1 MQLPLPVL
9 VGGAATGTVFAHIAE
24 FGQGW
29 VPTGGRALADGVPRL
44 RERLAEAGRDP
55 GNLEVIPF
63 LTAAQADH
71 RRIDGLEQAGATEI
85 AFDIQPED
93 GKAVRGELDRLAD
106 LVAKRR
112 ALPARPAT
120 PATLRA
126 HLAVPRGVARHL
138 AGSPRRPHGRGAPP
152 CGVRCHL
159 RAPYLVKLPASTVI
173 VRPVTYFDSSEAR
186 NSTAFAMSSGCTSGV
201 GSRCSDWNP
210 GATSSQVGFSTCGA
224 NSA

>member
-93 GKAVRGELDRLAD
+93 GKAVRGELDRLATWSPSGGRYR
-106 LVAKRR
+106 L
-112 ALPARPAT
+112 ARQRPPPYGLT
-120 PATLRA
+120 
-126 HLAVPRGVARHL
+126 
-138 AGSPRRPHGRGAPP
+138 SP
-152 CGVRCHL
+152 
-159 RAPYLVKLPASTVI
+159 S
-173 VRPVTYFDSSEAR
+173 
-186 NSTAFAMSSGCTSGV
+186 
-201 GSRCSDWNP
+201 P
-210 GATSSQVGFSTCGA
+210 GAWPA
-224 NSA
+224 I